1 MESDR
6 LKIGS
11 GYILISLIWGST
23 WLAIRVGLDYLTPII
38 SAGIR
43 FLLASFLI
51 YGLMKIRK
59 ISLQTDSN
67 SMKLYFVLG
76 IFSFAIPFGLVYWAE
91 QFIPSGLASILF
103 AVFPFFVIIFSKIA
117 LPNHKIFVGQII
129 GVSIGFVGI
138 VVIFS
143 RNLSI
148 NFTNDFVGMLAVFLS
163 ATMQAGIAV
172 VVKKYGGHINSLSL
186 NFLPLLISGVLM
198 IPLAFILE
206 DSRKWNFTTSA
217 IGSILYLAFFG
228 TLVTFTIYY
237 WLMKKIN
244 IVILSITSLITPII
258 AVILGWIFLNEK
270 LSLQDIIGSSL
281 VLIGILFANFRGLI
295 NYYESTKKKFSQ

>member
-1 MESDR
+1 MESDKF
-6 LKIGS
+6 KIGS

-23 WLAIRVGLDYLTPII
+23 WLAIRVGLDYLTPIL

-51 YGLMKIRK
+51 YGLMKIRH
-59 ISLQTDSN
+59 ISLQTDPH

-91 QFIPSGLASILF
+91 QYIPSGLASILF

-117 LPNHKIFVGQII
+117 FPNHKIFIGQIV
-129 GVSIGFVGI
+129 GVTIGFIGI

-148 NFTNDFVGMLAVFLS
+148 NFTNDFVGMIAVFLS

-186 NFLPLLISGVLM
+186 NFVPLLIGGIIM

-206 DSRKWNFTTSA
+206 ESSTWNFTVSA
-217 IGSILYLAFFG
+217 IGSIFYLAFFG

-258 AVILGWIFLNEK
+258 AVLLGWIFLNEK
-270 LSLQDIIGSSL
+270 LSFQDIIGSSL
-281 VLIGILFANFRGLI
+281 VLIGILIANFRGLI
-295 NYYESTKKKFSQ
+295 NYYESTEKKFSL